1 MNEFLKYLGVLL
13 ILIGVGV
20 LGWYSYQNPT
30 ENAMLIAATLLLVGG
45 LALHIIL
52 NRILD

>member
-1 MNEFLKYLGVLL
+1 MNDFIKYLGVLL

-20 LGWYSYQNPT
+20 LGWYSIQNPT
-30 ENAMLIAATLLLVGG
+30 GNALLIAATLLLVGG